1 VTRGARILA
10 FPGLGLL
17 GLLCAWPVASSAQDA
32 RPIEVEVRVIY
43 AAKEKGVIEPD
54 CVGIQKQLL
63 PMRFGSMQVVQSQR
77 FQLVPGGDPAQF
89 ELPTGRP
96 VRLVPVSV
104 IGPYVHIHFQMSGVL
119 DTRLQMVS
127 GRPMIVGGEKH
138 GRGHLILE
146 VTPMFDALD
155 GPRAPSTASPKGPT
169 VHRVRGT
176 TAVAR

>member
-1 VTRGARILA
+1 MTRGARILA

-96 VRLVPVSV
+96 VRLEAHATSAPLARLVASSVCRIRLMTPASSIARTSDFAFSSSVS
-104 IGPYVHIHFQMSGVL
+104 
-119 DTRLQMVS
+119 
-127 GRPMIVGGEKH
+127 
-138 GRGHLILE
+138 
-146 VTPMFDALD
+146 
-155 GPRAPSTASPKGPT
+155 PSTCMSISFMCRAWSTAQSMYSESARFSCPKAFLCT
-169 VHRVRGT
+169 VG
-176 TAVAR
+176 